1 MPHYTDR
8 QTDMQTYRWTDKQE
22 LSDRQ
27 KERDKKTIVT
37 FLRFIDRQVINEMQ
51 IIFAQSNDNRSDASI
66 IQRFVVFNDDLLR
79 RPSRKGCFGLAPAWD
94 DSVWWSF
101 ICTIY
106 SKTSLHI
113 YNFLPSLAFTCSL
126 WSLRI
131 LHLQSLQHSLLCM
144 NLLPPQSIL

>member
-22 LSDRQ
+22 LLDRQ

-79 RPSRKGCFGLAPAWD
+79 RPSR
-94 DSVWWSF
+94 
-101 ICTIY
+101 
-106 SKTSLHI
+106 
-113 YNFLPSLAFTCSL
+113 
-126 WSLRI
+126 
-131 LHLQSLQHSLLCM
+131 
-144 NLLPPQSIL
+144 